1 VKGLKSNGRGNLA
14 HVLRT
19 KRRSARLEFPGGV
32 DYAAAASGMRKHE
45 QIIPIILAAGPSHGL
60 PFPKALAVFAGGTA
74 LQVAVENCASVGPP
88 LIVLGCDAG
97 EIAHTVPAGAR
108 IAVNRR
114 WRRGQ
119 LSSLQ
124 RALDVIPGDAAFLI
138 YPVDHVLLK
147 RETIVQLVRAFRT
160 RRAPQEIVMP
170 RYRRADGHPVLV
182 SASVRKE
189 FFGANT
195 AREVIYRDPER
206 IRGVAV
212 RTSSI
217 FEDFNTL
224 ESYEAFRR
232 KFRAPRLIK
241 AVV

>member
-1 VKGLKSNGRGNLA
+1 
-14 HVLRT
+14 
-19 KRRSARLEFPGGV
+19 
-32 DYAAAASGMRKHE
+32 MRKHE
-45 QIIPIILAAGPSHGL
+45 QIVPIILAAGPSRGL
-60 PFPKALAVFAGGTA
+60 PFPKALAVFAGRTA
-74 LQVAVENCASVGPP
+74 LQIAMENCASVGPP

-97 EIAHTVPAGAR
+97 KIAQAVPAGTQ

-124 RALDVIPGDAAFLI
+124 CALEVIPSKAAFLI
-138 YPVDHVLLK
+138 YPVDHVLLR
-147 RETIVQLVRAFRT
+147 REMISQLVRAFRA

-170 RYRRADGHPVLV
+170 RFRRADGHPVIV
-182 SASVRKE
+182 SASVRGE

-195 AREVIYRDPER
+195 AREVIYRDPQR
-206 IRGVAV
+206 IRVVAV

-224 ESYEAFRR
+224 ESYEACRR
-232 KFRAPRLIK
+232 KFRALRR
-241 AVV
+241 